1 MSGYIVC
8 QCPPECHIV
17 FSDMNPQLTSLFIIK
32 IKVFSKLTHLS
43 LRFPLTLC
51 VFWLLINVALLPPF
65 FPLINSPYGCLKAL
79 SLEVNILFF
88 VICWN
93 EWCALLQRRT
103 NSVECHMPRWMVAT
117 IRLPVRYIC
126 LVQVLILYKRQT
138 SIISQSCGWSV
149 HSHNKR
155 DASELDWKQAKT
167 KSKWSK
173 SFTGQKHPHKIE
185 SAPDLI

>member
-79 SLEVNILFF
+79 SLEVNILFLSFAEMNDALFYNGGQTPWSAICQGEWLPRLGYQYDKF
-88 VICWN
+88 VWFRFSFYIN
-93 EWCALLQRRT
+93 
-103 NSVECHMPRWMVAT
+103 
-117 IRLPVRYIC
+117 VRHQ
-126 LVQVLILYKRQT
+126 L
-138 SIISQSCGWSV
+138 
-149 HSHNKR
+149 SHNPV
-155 DASELDWKQAKT
+155 AGLCILTTNEMHQN
-167 KSKWSK
+167 
-173 SFTGQKHPHKIE
+173 
-185 SAPDLI
+185 